1 MTDSTLSGPNALA
14 DTIRDE
20 LDAIA
25 ARLDSGELSR
35 EERRPL
41 NKRAH
46 VLKGLLKW
54 CESRAGY
61 REPVQ

>member
-1 MTDSTLSGPNALA
+1 MSGPNAIA

-20 LDAIA
+20 LDDIA
-25 ARLDSGELSR
+25 ARLDSAELSR

-61 REPVQ
+61 IENSSG